1 MPTQWSTFPMEFKG
15 GLISNLTPLQQ
26 GVNAIGSA
34 TTLQNFEA
42 NKEGGYSK
50 LKGFSKFSDTEVPG
64 TGEILGL
71 KVVSSG
77 RAVVAR
83 KLDTAAVTEF
93 QTATSTVNN
102 TSNTVVNYTVTVVN
116 DSGQDKF
123 ALNGV
128 TAPALTLNR
137 GFTYIFDVSDS
148 SVSGH
153 PLGFKDAGGS
163 AFTTGVTSS
172 GTAGSAGATVT
183 IVMPTSGTE
192 PARYYCVT
200 HGNIMGN
207 TITTTTSTFVVTVV
221 SGNPSNHP
229 YYNVG
234 STNKYAIGGSTAT
247 ADVALSLNEGATY
260 RFDQS
265 DASNAGHPLRFST
278 TANGTHASPA
288 GTQYTTGVTIVGT
301 PGSSGAY
308 TEITVAL
315 GAPPLFYYC
324 SSHSAM
330 GWSAATVSSS
340 STVTLDNNRATAI
353 VNGATTST
361 KNVVVDRV
369 RPFTAVTGTASG
381 NGTSATFDVTNTSGT
396 YAATV
401 NAGGADYTVG
411 ETIAIVGTNLGGAT
425 TANDAT
431 VTVTSVAASVLYNS
445 AAYTYTGGGTGLV
458 INVTRSGGSYSVAI
472 GNAGTGG
479 YKVGE
484 TLTVAGTALGGATT
498 ANDATVTINSINNVA
513 VTHTNPTQSG
523 YGGSGTN
530 ATFNVIRSSGSYPIV
545 NISNAGTGGYKVGET
560 ITIVGTQLDGASPAN
575 DATITIN
582 SVNSV
587 SQTYTNPTQSGYG
600 GSGTS
605 ATFNVTRDAGTYTV
619 AISAAGSGYAAGETI
634 TIVGTQLG
642 GATTAN
648 DATITISTV
657 DGSGAITAATI
668 AGTSIITGTIATAS
682 ATGTAV
688 ITGSVATAS
697 IAGTA
702 VTTGPITGISIAGTG
717 AAFGTI
723 TKGMLVTGTGI
734 TGTVTVKTVTNQ
746 NSIILDTAVS
756 LADNAVLSFITNIK
770 VGMFVT
776 GSGISGD
783 VTVATIAA
791 DQNSMTLSSGQTNA
805 HFADNTVLT
814 FGTFSSSEV
823 DKTIYF
829 YGTGTDW
836 TKIGTSTATNTLKS
850 RHFSFNF
857 TGTEKTLF
865 VDGKGYPGIYESA
878 ANTMTFMSS
887 SDSTDIEGSDNAVIF
902 KNTAFFAKGHN
913 IFFTAPAT
921 IDDFNVANGAG
932 SINVANDITGMI
944 VFREQL
950 IIFTTDTIKRLVGN
964 TASDFALEPITDKIG
979 CINSDTIQEF
989 GGDIIY
995 LSPDGVRL
1003 LGATD
1008 RIGDF
1013 ALDVASDNIVNDA
1026 KDFIAQTDKFCSV
1039 LIRNKAQYRIF
1050 AYLPTLDKTRSR
1062 GLIATKFIAQGGE
1075 GVSWSTT
1082 RGIKANVADSTYS
1095 GSAEVIM
1102 FANDDGF
1109 CYEMDSGNSFDNEKI
1124 EAIYE
1129 SPYMPITDS
1138 QLRKTLYKLTLYAE
1152 PTGQMNLDVN
1162 FNLDFDSSNNTSVVQ
1177 PPKITIST
1185 AGTATTTAVVN
1196 GAVGSS
1202 NNVVVDNNV
1211 GTIVVGQIVV
1221 GTGISG
1227 TVKVT
1232 GVTNQQNIIL
1242 DTAVTLTDNTNL
1254 TFVTPTAS
1262 GVFLYG
1268 LPSSL
1273 YGTATYG
1280 GSLDKVF
1287 FENLIGSFKTVSM
1300 RIADNSTNPTFTLDT
1315 AVLEYRQ
1322 HDRQ

>member
-34 TTLQNFEA
+34 TVLQNFES

-64 TGEILGL
+64 SGDIKAL

-83 KLDTAAVTEF
+83 QIDNSTLTEF

-123 ALNGV
+123 AFNGV

-163 AFTTGVTSS
+163 AFTSGVTSS
-172 GTAGSAGATVT
+172 GTAGSSGATVT

-192 PARYYCVT
+192 PALYYCVT
-200 HGNIMGN
+200 HGNAMGN
-207 TITTTTSTFVVTVV
+207 SITTTTSTFVVTVV
-221 SGNPSNHP
+221 SGNPANHP

-265 DASNAGHPLRFST
+265 DSSNAGHPLRFST

-324 SSHSAM
+324 SSHSGM
-330 GWSAATVSSS
+330 GWSIATVGSS
-340 STVTLDNNRATAI
+340 STVTLDNNRATAV

-381 NGTSATFDVTNTSGT
+381 NGTSATFDVTNTNGT

-401 NAGGADYTVG
+401 NAGGADYAVNETVV
-411 ETIAIVGTNLGGAT
+411 IAGTNLGGAS
-425 TANDAT
+425 TANDLTA
-431 VTVTSVAASVLYNS
+431 TVTSVAASVLYSS
-445 AAYTYTGGGTGLV
+445 AAYTYSGGGTGLL
-458 INVTRSGGSYSVAI
+458 INVTRNGGSYSVAI

-484 TLTVAGTALGGATT
+484 TLTVAGAALGGATT
-498 ANDATVTINSINNVA
+498 ANNATVTINSVNNVA
-513 VTHTNPTQSG
+513 VTHTNPNQSG

-530 ATFNVIRSSGSYPIV
+530 ATFNITRSSGSYSVAIA
-545 NISNAGTGGYKVGET
+545 NAGTSGYKVGET
-560 ITIVGTQLDGASPAN
+560 ITVVGTQLDGATTAN
-575 DATITIN
+575 DATITIG

-619 AISAAGSGYAAGETI
+619 AIGAAGSGYAVGETI
-634 TIVGTQLG
+634 TIVGTQLD

-648 DATITISTV
+648 DATITVSTV
-657 DGSGAITAATI
+657 DGSGAITAVTI
-668 AGTSIITGTIATAS
+668 AGTSVISGTIATAS
-682 ATGTAV
+682 IAGTAIVTGT
-688 ITGSVATAS
+688 VATAG

-734 TGTVTVKTVTNQ
+734 TGTVTVKTVTSQ
-746 NSIILDTAVS
+746 TAIVLDTAVS
-756 LADNAVLSFITNIK
+756 LADNVALSFITNIK

-776 GSGISGD
+776 GTGISGD

-805 HFADNTVLT
+805 NFADNTVFT
-814 FGTFSSSEV
+814 FGTFSSSQV
-823 DKTIYF
+823 GKTVYF

-836 TKIGTSTATNTLKS
+836 TQIGTSTATNTLKS

-857 TGTEKTLF
+857 TGVEKTLF

-878 ANTMTFMSS
+878 ANTMSFMSS
-887 SDSTDIEGSDNAVIF
+887 SDSADIEGADNAVIF

-921 IDDFNVANGAG
+921 IDDFSVANGAG
-932 SINVANDITGMI
+932 TINVANDITGMI

-964 TASDFALEPITDKIG
+964 TASDFTLEPITDKIG
-979 CINSDTIQEF
+979 CTNSDTIQEF

-995 LSPDGVRL
+995 LSPDGIRL

-1013 ALDVASDNIVNDA
+1013 ALDVASDSIVNDA
-1026 KDFIAQTDKFCSV
+1026 KEFIAQTDNFCSV
-1039 LIRNKAQYRIF
+1039 LVRNKSQYRIF
-1050 AYLPTLDKTRSR
+1050 SYLPSVQKSIAQ
-1062 GLIATKFIAQGGE
+1062 GLIATKFISQGGE
-1075 GVSWSTT
+1075 GISWSTT
-1082 RGIKANVADSTYS
+1082 KGIKANVADSTYA
-1095 GSAEVIM
+1095 GSDEVVM
-1102 FANDDGF
+1102 FANNDGF
-1109 CYEMDSGNSFDNEKI
+1109 CYEMDSGNSFDSEKI
-1124 EAIYE
+1124 ESIYE

-1152 PTGQMNLDVN
+1152 PTGQMNLDVQ
-1162 FNLDFDSSNNTSVVQ
+1162 FNLDFDSSNDFSVVQ
-1177 PPKITIST
+1177 PPKINIAT
-1185 AGTATTTAVVN
+1185 AGSTTATAIVN
-1196 GAVGSS
+1196 GTVTSS
-1202 NNVVVDNNV
+1202 STLAVDNNS
-1211 GTIVVGQIVV
+1211 GNILVGQIVV

-1232 GVTNQQNIIL
+1232 GVTNQQNIVL

-1254 TFVTPTAS
+1254 TFITPTAS
-1262 GVFLYG
+1262 GVFVFG
-1268 LPSSL
+1268 SPNSL
-1273 YGTATYG
+1273 YGTGTYG

-1300 RIADNSTNPTFTLDT
+1300 RITDNSTNPTFTLDT

>member
-34 TTLQNFEA
+34 TVLQNFEA

-93 QTATSTVNN
+93 QTATSTVNSS
-102 TSNTVVNYTVTVVN
+102 TTYTVTVQDV
-116 DSGQDKF
+116 SGSNKYFIGGTQQ
-123 ALNGV
+123 
-128 TAPALTLNR
+128 PTLDLIE
-137 GFTYIFDVSDS
+137 GFTYTFNYPSA
-148 SVSGH
+148 H
-153 PLGFKDAGGS
+153 PF
-163 AFTTGVTSS
+163 
-172 GTAGSAGATVT
+172 
-183 IVMPTSGTE
+183 
-192 PARYYCVT
+192 
-200 HGNIMGN
+200 
-207 TITTTTSTFVVTVV
+207 
-221 SGNPSNHP
+221 
-229 YYNVG
+229 
-234 STNKYAIGGSTAT
+234 
-247 ADVALSLNEGATY
+247 
-260 RFDQS
+260 
-265 DASNAGHPLRFST
+265 RFST
-278 TANGTHASPA
+278 TSDGTHNS
-288 GTQYTTGVTIVGT
+288 GTEYTTGVNHV
-301 PGSSGAY
+301 SS
-308 TEITVAL
+308 TQTTITVAA
-315 GAPPLFYYC
+315 GAPTLYYYC
-324 SSHSAM
+324 SQHSGM
-330 GWSAATVSSS
+330 GGQVNTNTNTGAVS
-340 STVTLDNNRATAI
+340 LDNNTATAI

-361 KNVVVDRV
+361 ANVTLDRV

-381 NGTSATFDVTNTSGT
+381 SGTSATFDVTNTSGT

-401 NAGGADYTVG
+401 NAAGSDYAVNETV
-411 ETIAIVGTNLGGAT
+411 TIVGTNLGGAT

-431 VTVTSVAASVLYNS
+431 VTVTSVAASVLYSS

-472 GNAGTGG
+472 ANAGTGG

-484 TLTVAGTALGGATT
+484 TLTVLGTALGGATT
-498 ANDATVTINSINNVA
+498 ANDATVTINSVNNVA
-513 VTHTNPTQSG
+513 VTH
-523 YGGSGTN
+523 
-530 ATFNVIRSSGSYPIV
+530 
-545 NISNAGTGGYKVGET
+545 
-560 ITIVGTQLDGASPAN
+560 
-575 DATITIN
+575 
-582 SVNSV
+582 
-587 SQTYTNPTQSGYG
+587 TNPTQSGYG

-605 ATFNVTRDAGTYTV
+605 ATFNVTRDGGTYTV

-634 TIVGTQLG
+634 TIVGTQLD

-668 AGTSIITGTIATAS
+668 AGTAVVTGT
-682 ATGTAV
+682 
-688 ITGSVATAS
+688 VATAS

-702 VTTGPITGISIAGTG
+702 VTTGPIAGITIAGTG

-723 TKGMLVTGTGI
+723 TKGMVVTGTGI
-734 TGTVTVKTVTNQ
+734 SGTVTVKTVTNQ
-746 NSIILDTAVS
+746 NSIVLDTAVS

-783 VTVATIAA
+783 VTVSTVTNQDNIVLSPA
-791 DQNSMTLSSGQTNA
+791 QTL
-805 HFADNTVLT
+805 ADNTVLT

-823 DKTIYF
+823 DKTVYF

-836 TKIGTSTATNTLKS
+836 TKIGVSTATNTLKS

-878 ANTMTFMSS
+878 GNTMTFMSS

-902 KNTAFFAKGHN
+902 KNTAFFAKGNN

-921 IDDFNVANGAG
+921 IDDFSVANGAG

-950 IIFTTDTIKRLVGN
+950 IIFTTDTIKRLAGN
-964 TASDFALEPITDKIG
+964 TASDFVLEPITDKIG

-1050 AYLPTLDKTRSR
+1050 AYLPTLDKSRSR

>member
-34 TTLQNFEA
+34 TVLQNFEA

-172 GTAGSAGATVT
+172 GTAGSSGATVT

-192 PARYYCVT
+192 PARYNCVT
-200 HGNIMGN
+200 HGNAMGN

-265 DASNAGHPLRFST
+265 DSSNAGHPLRFST

-288 GTQYTTGVTIVGT
+288 GTEYTTGVTVVGT

-340 STVTLDNNRATAI
+340 TTVTLDNNRATAI

-361 KNVVVDRV
+361 ANVTLDRV

-381 NGTSATFDVTNTSGT
+381 SGTSATFDVTNTSGT

-401 NAGGADYTVG
+401 NAAGSDYAVN
-411 ETIAIVGTNLGGAT
+411 ETITIVGTNLGGAT

-431 VTVTSVAASVLYNS
+431 VTVTSVASSVLYSS
-445 AAYTYTGGGTGLV
+445 AAYTYSGSGTGLV

-472 GNAGTGG
+472 ANAGTGG

-484 TLTVAGTALGGATT
+484 TLTVLGTALGGATT
-498 ANDATVTINSINNVA
+498 ANDATVTINSVNNVA

-523 YGGSGTN
+523 YS
-530 ATFNVIRSSGSYPIV
+530 
-545 NISNAGTGGYKVGET
+545 
-560 ITIVGTQLDGASPAN
+560 
-575 DATITIN
+575 
-582 SVNSV
+582 
-587 SQTYTNPTQSGYG
+587 

-605 ATFNVTRDAGTYTV
+605 ATFNVTRDGGTYTV
-619 AISAAGSGYAAGETI
+619 AISAAGSGYAAGQTI

-648 DATITISTV
+648 DATITIGTV

-668 AGTSIITGTIATAS
+668 AGTAVVTGT
-682 ATGTAV
+682 
-688 ITGSVATAS
+688 VATAG

-702 VTTGPITGISIAGTG
+702 VTTGPIAGITIAGTG

-746 NSIILDTAVS
+746 NSIVLDTAVS

-805 HFADNTVLT
+805 HFADNTVFT

-1202 NNVVVDNNV
+1202 NNVAVDNNV

>member
-34 TTLQNFEA
+34 TVLQNFEA

-172 GTAGSAGATVT
+172 GTAGSSGATVT

-200 HGNIMGN
+200 HGNAMGN

-265 DASNAGHPLRFST
+265 DSSNAGHPLRFST

-288 GTQYTTGVTIVGT
+288 GTEYTTGVTVVGT

-340 STVTLDNNRATAI
+340 TTVTLDNNRATAI

-361 KNVVVDRV
+361 ANVTLDRV

-381 NGTSATFDVTNTSGT
+381 SGTSATFDVTNTSGT

-401 NAGGADYTVG
+401 NAAGSDYAVNETV
-411 ETIAIVGTNLGGAT
+411 TIVGTNLGGAT

-431 VTVTSVAASVLYNS
+431 VTVTSVASSVLYSS
-445 AAYTYTGGGTGLV
+445 AAYTYSGSGTGLV

-472 GNAGTGG
+472 ANAGTGG

-484 TLTVAGTALGGATT
+484 TLTVLGTALGGATT
-498 ANDATVTINSINNVA
+498 ANDATVTINSVNNVA

-523 YGGSGTN
+523 YS
-530 ATFNVIRSSGSYPIV
+530 
-545 NISNAGTGGYKVGET
+545 
-560 ITIVGTQLDGASPAN
+560 
-575 DATITIN
+575 
-582 SVNSV
+582 
-587 SQTYTNPTQSGYG
+587 

-605 ATFNVTRDAGTYTV
+605 ATFNVTRDGGTYTV

-648 DATITISTV
+648 DATITIGTV
-657 DGSGAITAATI
+657 DGSGGITAATI
-668 AGTSIITGTIATAS
+668 AGTAVVTGT
-682 ATGTAV
+682 
-688 ITGSVATAS
+688 VATAG

-702 VTTGPITGISIAGTG
+702 VTTGPIAGITIAGTG

-746 NSIILDTAVS
+746 NSIVLDTAVS

-805 HFADNTVLT
+805 HFADNTVFT

-1202 NNVVVDNNV
+1202 NNVTVDNNV

>member
-34 TTLQNFEA
+34 TVLQNFEA

-153 PLGFKDAGGS
+153 PLGFKDAGGT

-172 GTAGSAGATVT
+172 GTAGSSGATVT

-200 HGNIMGN
+200 HGNAMGN

-288 GTQYTTGVTIVGT
+288 GTQYTTGVTVVGT

-361 KNVVVDRV
+361 ANVTLDRV

-401 NAGGADYTVG
+401 NAAGSDYAVNETV
-411 ETIAIVGTNLGGAT
+411 TIVGTNLGGAT

-431 VTVTSVAASVLYNS
+431 VTVTSVASSVLYSS

-472 GNAGTGG
+472 ANAGTGG

-484 TLTVAGTALGGATT
+484 TLTVLGTALGGATT
-498 ANDATVTINSINNVA
+498 ANDATVTINSVNNVA
-513 VTHTNPTQSG
+513 VTH
-523 YGGSGTN
+523 
-530 ATFNVIRSSGSYPIV
+530 
-545 NISNAGTGGYKVGET
+545 
-560 ITIVGTQLDGASPAN
+560 
-575 DATITIN
+575 
-582 SVNSV
+582 
-587 SQTYTNPTQSGYG
+587 TNPTQSGYG

-605 ATFNVTRDAGTYTV
+605 ATFNVTRDGGTYTV

-634 TIVGTQLG
+634 TIVGTQLD

-668 AGTSIITGTIATAS
+668 AGTAVVTGT
-682 ATGTAV
+682 
-688 ITGSVATAS
+688 VATAS

-702 VTTGPITGISIAGTG
+702 VTTGPIAGITIAGTG

-746 NSIILDTAVS
+746 NSIVLDTAVS

-805 HFADNTVLT
+805 HFADNTVFT

-829 YGTGTDW
+829 YGTGTNW

-950 IIFTTDTIKRLVGN
+950 IIFTTDTIKRLAGN
-964 TASDFALEPITDKIG
+964 TASDFVLEPITDKIG

-1202 NNVVVDNNV
+1202 NNVAVDNNV

-1232 GVTNQQNIIL
+1232 GVSSQQNIIL

>member
-34 TTLQNFEA
+34 TVLQNFEA

-172 GTAGSAGATVT
+172 GTAGSSGATVT

-200 HGNIMGN
+200 HGNAMGN

-265 DASNAGHPLRFST
+265 DSSNAGHPLRFST

-288 GTQYTTGVTIVGT
+288 GTEYTTGVTVVGT

-361 KNVVVDRV
+361 ANVTLDRV

-381 NGTSATFDVTNTSGT
+381 SGTSATFDVTNTSGT

-401 NAGGADYTVG
+401 NAAGSDYAVNETV
-411 ETIAIVGTNLGGAT
+411 TIVGTNLGGAT

-431 VTVTSVAASVLYNS
+431 VTVTSVASSVLYSS
-445 AAYTYTGGGTGLV
+445 AAYTYSGSGTGLV

-472 GNAGTGG
+472 ANAGTGG

-484 TLTVAGTALGGATT
+484 TLTVLGTALGGATT
-498 ANDATVTINSINNVA
+498 ANDATVTINSVNNVA

-523 YGGSGTN
+523 YS
-530 ATFNVIRSSGSYPIV
+530 
-545 NISNAGTGGYKVGET
+545 
-560 ITIVGTQLDGASPAN
+560 
-575 DATITIN
+575 
-582 SVNSV
+582 
-587 SQTYTNPTQSGYG
+587 

-605 ATFNVTRDAGTYTV
+605 ATFNVTRDGGTYTV
-619 AISAAGSGYAAGETI
+619 AISAAGSGYAAGQTI

-648 DATITISTV
+648 DATITIGTV

-668 AGTSIITGTIATAS
+668 AGTAVVTGT
-682 ATGTAV
+682 
-688 ITGSVATAS
+688 VATAG

-702 VTTGPITGISIAGTG
+702 VTTGPIAGITIAGTG

-746 NSIILDTAVS
+746 NSIVLDTAVS

-805 HFADNTVLT
+805 HFADNTVFT

-878 ANTMTFMSS
+878 GNTMTFMSS

-921 IDDFNVANGAG
+921 IDDFSVANGAG

-1202 NNVVVDNNV
+1202 NNVAVDNNV

-1268 LPSSL
+1268 LPSS
-1273 YGTATYG
+1273 GTATYG

>member
-34 TTLQNFEA
+34 TVLQNFEA

-93 QTATSTVNN
+93 QTATSTVNSS
-102 TSNTVVNYTVTVVN
+102 TTYTVTVQDV
-116 DSGQDKF
+116 SGSNKYFIGGTQQ
-123 ALNGV
+123 
-128 TAPALTLNR
+128 PTLDLIE
-137 GFTYIFDVSDS
+137 GFTYTFNYPSA
-148 SVSGH
+148 H
-153 PLGFKDAGGS
+153 PF
-163 AFTTGVTSS
+163 
-172 GTAGSAGATVT
+172 
-183 IVMPTSGTE
+183 
-192 PARYYCVT
+192 
-200 HGNIMGN
+200 
-207 TITTTTSTFVVTVV
+207 
-221 SGNPSNHP
+221 
-229 YYNVG
+229 
-234 STNKYAIGGSTAT
+234 
-247 ADVALSLNEGATY
+247 
-260 RFDQS
+260 
-265 DASNAGHPLRFST
+265 RFST
-278 TANGTHASPA
+278 TSDGTHNS
-288 GTQYTTGVTIVGT
+288 GTEYTTGVTHVNST
-301 PGSSGAY
+301 Q
-308 TEITVAL
+308 TTITVAA
-315 GAPPLFYYC
+315 GAPTLYYYC
-324 SSHSAM
+324 SQHAGM
-330 GWSAATVSSS
+330 GGQINTNTNTGAVS
-340 STVTLDNNRATAI
+340 LDNNTATAI

-361 KNVVVDRV
+361 KNVTLDRV

-381 NGTSATFDVTNTSGT
+381 SGTSATFDVTNTSGT
-396 YAATV
+396 YTATV
-401 NAGGADYTVG
+401 NAGGSDYAVNETV
-411 ETIAIVGTNLGGAT
+411 TILGTGLGGT
-425 TANDAT
+425 TIANDAT
-431 VTVTSVAASVLYNS
+431 VTVTSVASSVLYSS

-472 GNAGTGG
+472 ANAGTGG

-484 TLTVAGTALGGATT
+484 TLTVLGTALGGATT
-498 ANDATVTINSINNVA
+498 ANDATVTINSVNNVA

-523 YGGSGTN
+523 YS
-530 ATFNVIRSSGSYPIV
+530 
-545 NISNAGTGGYKVGET
+545 
-560 ITIVGTQLDGASPAN
+560 
-575 DATITIN
+575 
-582 SVNSV
+582 
-587 SQTYTNPTQSGYG
+587 

-605 ATFNVTRDAGTYTV
+605 ATFNVTRDGGTYTV

-634 TIVGTQLG
+634 TIVGTQLD

-648 DATITISTV
+648 DATITIGTV

-668 AGTSIITGTIATAS
+668 AGTAVVTGT
-682 ATGTAV
+682 
-688 ITGSVATAS
+688 VATAG

-702 VTTGPITGISIAGTG
+702 VTTGPIAGITIAGTG

-723 TKGMLVTGTGI
+723 TKGMVVTGTGI
-734 TGTVTVKTVTNQ
+734 SGTVTVKTVTNQ
-746 NSIILDTAVS
+746 NSIVLDTAVS

-783 VTVATIAA
+783 VTVSTVTNQDNIVLSPA
-791 DQNSMTLSSGQTNA
+791 QTL
-805 HFADNTVLT
+805 ADNTVLT

-1039 LIRNKAQYRIF
+1039 LIRNKSQYRIF

-1202 NNVVVDNNV
+1202 NNVTVDNNV

>member
-200 HGNIMGN
+200 HGNAMGN

-340 STVTLDNNRATAI
+340 TTVTLDNNRATAI

-361 KNVVVDRV
+361 ANVTLDRV

-381 NGTSATFDVTNTSGT
+381 SGTSATFDVTNTSGT

-401 NAGGADYTVG
+401 NAAGSDYAVNETV
-411 ETIAIVGTNLGGAT
+411 TIVGTNLGGAT

-431 VTVTSVAASVLYNS
+431 VTVTSVASSVLYSS
-445 AAYTYTGGGTGLV
+445 AAYTYSGSGTGLV

-472 GNAGTGG
+472 ANAGTGG

-484 TLTVAGTALGGATT
+484 TLTVLGTALGGATT
-498 ANDATVTINSINNVA
+498 ANDATVTINSVNNVA

-523 YGGSGTN
+523 YS
-530 ATFNVIRSSGSYPIV
+530 
-545 NISNAGTGGYKVGET
+545 
-560 ITIVGTQLDGASPAN
+560 
-575 DATITIN
+575 
-582 SVNSV
+582 
-587 SQTYTNPTQSGYG
+587 

-605 ATFNVTRDAGTYTV
+605 ATFNVTRDGGTYTV

-648 DATITISTV
+648 DATITIGTV
-657 DGSGAITAATI
+657 DGSGGITAATI
-668 AGTSIITGTIATAS
+668 AGTAVVTGT
-682 ATGTAV
+682 
-688 ITGSVATAS
+688 VATAG

-702 VTTGPITGISIAGTG
+702 VTTGPIAGITIAGTG

-746 NSIILDTAVS
+746 NSIVLDTAVS

-805 HFADNTVLT
+805 HFADNTVFT

-1050 AYLPTLDKTRSR
+1050 AYLPTLDKSRSR

-1202 NNVVVDNNV
+1202 NNVTVDNNV

>member
-34 TTLQNFEA
+34 TVLQNFEA

-93 QTATSTVNN
+93 QTATSTVNSS
-102 TSNTVVNYTVTVVN
+102 TTYTVTVQDV
-116 DSGQDKF
+116 SGSNKYFIGGTQQ
-123 ALNGV
+123 
-128 TAPALTLNR
+128 PTLDLIE
-137 GFTYIFDVSDS
+137 GFTYTFNYPSA
-148 SVSGH
+148 H
-153 PLGFKDAGGS
+153 PF
-163 AFTTGVTSS
+163 
-172 GTAGSAGATVT
+172 
-183 IVMPTSGTE
+183 
-192 PARYYCVT
+192 
-200 HGNIMGN
+200 
-207 TITTTTSTFVVTVV
+207 
-221 SGNPSNHP
+221 
-229 YYNVG
+229 
-234 STNKYAIGGSTAT
+234 
-247 ADVALSLNEGATY
+247 
-260 RFDQS
+260 
-265 DASNAGHPLRFST
+265 RFST
-278 TANGTHASPA
+278 TSDGTHNS
-288 GTQYTTGVTIVGT
+288 GTEYTTGVNHV
-301 PGSSGAY
+301 SS
-308 TEITVAL
+308 TQTTITVAA
-315 GAPPLFYYC
+315 GAPTLYYYC
-324 SSHSAM
+324 SQHSGM
-330 GWSAATVSSS
+330 GGQVNTNTNTGAVS
-340 STVTLDNNRATAI
+340 LDNNTATAI

-361 KNVVVDRV
+361 ANVTLDRV

-381 NGTSATFDVTNTSGT
+381 SGTSATFDVTNTSGT

-401 NAGGADYTVG
+401 NAAGSDYAVNETV
-411 ETIAIVGTNLGGAT
+411 TIVGTNLGGAT

-431 VTVTSVAASVLYNS
+431 VTVTSVAASVLYSS

-472 GNAGTGG
+472 ANAGTGG

-484 TLTVAGTALGGATT
+484 TLTVLGTALGGATT
-498 ANDATVTINSINNVA
+498 ANDATVTINSVNNVA
-513 VTHTNPTQSG
+513 VTH
-523 YGGSGTN
+523 
-530 ATFNVIRSSGSYPIV
+530 
-545 NISNAGTGGYKVGET
+545 
-560 ITIVGTQLDGASPAN
+560 
-575 DATITIN
+575 
-582 SVNSV
+582 
-587 SQTYTNPTQSGYG
+587 TNPTQSGYG

-605 ATFNVTRDAGTYTV
+605 ATFNVTRDGGTYTV

-634 TIVGTQLG
+634 TIVGTQLD

-668 AGTSIITGTIATAS
+668 AGTAVVTGT
-682 ATGTAV
+682 
-688 ITGSVATAS
+688 VATAS

-702 VTTGPITGISIAGTG
+702 VTTGPIAGITIAGTG

-723 TKGMLVTGTGI
+723 TKGMVVTGTGI
-734 TGTVTVKTVTNQ
+734 SGTVTVKTVTNQ
-746 NSIILDTAVS
+746 NSIVLDTAVS

-783 VTVATIAA
+783 VTVSTVTNQDNIVLSPA
-791 DQNSMTLSSGQTNA
+791 QTL
-805 HFADNTVLT
+805 ADNTVLT

-823 DKTIYF
+823 DKTVYF

-836 TKIGTSTATNTLKS
+836 TKIGVSTATNTLKS

-878 ANTMTFMSS
+878 GNTMTFMSS

-902 KNTAFFAKGHN
+902 KNTAFFAKGNN

-950 IIFTTDTIKRLVGN
+950 IIFTTDTIKRLAGN
-964 TASDFALEPITDKIG
+964 TASDFVLEPITDKIG

-1050 AYLPTLDKTRSR
+1050 AYLPTLDKSRSR

>member
-172 GTAGSAGATVT
+172 GTAGSSGATVT

-200 HGNIMGN
+200 HGNAMGN

-265 DASNAGHPLRFST
+265 DSSNAGHPLRFST

-288 GTQYTTGVTIVGT
+288 GTEYTTGVTVVGT

-340 STVTLDNNRATAI
+340 TTVTLDNNRATAI

-361 KNVVVDRV
+361 ANVTLDRV

-401 NAGGADYTVG
+401 NAAGSDYAVNETV
-411 ETIAIVGTNLGGAT
+411 TIVGTNLGGAT

-431 VTVTSVAASVLYNS
+431 VTVTSVASSVLYSS
-445 AAYTYTGGGTGLV
+445 AAYTYSGSGTGLV

-472 GNAGTGG
+472 ANAGTGG

-484 TLTVAGTALGGATT
+484 TLTVLGTALGGATT
-498 ANDATVTINSINNVA
+498 ANDATVTINSVNNVA

-523 YGGSGTN
+523 YS
-530 ATFNVIRSSGSYPIV
+530 
-545 NISNAGTGGYKVGET
+545 
-560 ITIVGTQLDGASPAN
+560 
-575 DATITIN
+575 
-582 SVNSV
+582 
-587 SQTYTNPTQSGYG
+587 

-605 ATFNVTRDAGTYTV
+605 ATFNVTRDGGTYTV

-648 DATITISTV
+648 DATITIGTV
-657 DGSGAITAATI
+657 DGSGGITAATI
-668 AGTSIITGTIATAS
+668 AGTAVVTGT
-682 ATGTAV
+682 
-688 ITGSVATAS
+688 VATAG

-702 VTTGPITGISIAGTG
+702 VTTGPIAGITIAGTG

-746 NSIILDTAVS
+746 NSIVLDTAVS

-805 HFADNTVLT
+805 HFADNTVFT

-1050 AYLPTLDKTRSR
+1050 AYLPTLDKSRSR

-1202 NNVVVDNNV
+1202 NNVTVDNNV

>member
-34 TTLQNFEA
+34 TVLQNFEA

-93 QTATSTVNN
+93 QTATSTVNSS
-102 TSNTVVNYTVTVVN
+102 TTYTVTVQDV
-116 DSGQDKF
+116 SGSNKYFIGGTQQ
-123 ALNGV
+123 
-128 TAPALTLNR
+128 PTLDLIE
-137 GFTYIFDVSDS
+137 GFTYTFNYPSA
-148 SVSGH
+148 H
-153 PLGFKDAGGS
+153 PF
-163 AFTTGVTSS
+163 
-172 GTAGSAGATVT
+172 
-183 IVMPTSGTE
+183 
-192 PARYYCVT
+192 
-200 HGNIMGN
+200 
-207 TITTTTSTFVVTVV
+207 
-221 SGNPSNHP
+221 
-229 YYNVG
+229 
-234 STNKYAIGGSTAT
+234 
-247 ADVALSLNEGATY
+247 
-260 RFDQS
+260 
-265 DASNAGHPLRFST
+265 RFST
-278 TANGTHASPA
+278 TSDGTHNS
-288 GTQYTTGVTIVGT
+288 GTEYTTGVNHV
-301 PGSSGAY
+301 SS
-308 TEITVAL
+308 TQTTITVAA
-315 GAPPLFYYC
+315 GAPTLFYYC
-324 SSHSAM
+324 SQHSGM
-330 GWSAATVSSS
+330 GGQVNTNTNTGAVS
-340 STVTLDNNRATAI
+340 LDNNTATAI

-361 KNVVVDRV
+361 KNVTLDRV

-381 NGTSATFDVTNTSGT
+381 SGTSATFDVTNTSGT

-401 NAGGADYTVG
+401 NAAGSDYAVNETV
-411 ETIAIVGTNLGGAT
+411 TIVGTNLGGAT

-431 VTVTSVAASVLYNS
+431 VTVTSVASSVLYSS

-472 GNAGTGG
+472 ANAGTGG

-484 TLTVAGTALGGATT
+484 TLTVLGTALGGATT
-498 ANDATVTINSINNVA
+498 ANDATVTINSVNNVA
-513 VTHTNPTQSG
+513 VTH
-523 YGGSGTN
+523 
-530 ATFNVIRSSGSYPIV
+530 
-545 NISNAGTGGYKVGET
+545 
-560 ITIVGTQLDGASPAN
+560 
-575 DATITIN
+575 
-582 SVNSV
+582 
-587 SQTYTNPTQSGYG
+587 TNPTQSGYG

-605 ATFNVTRDAGTYTV
+605 ATFNVTRDGGTYTV

-648 DATITISTV
+648 DATITIGTV
-657 DGSGAITAATI
+657 DGSGAITAVTI
-668 AGTSIITGTIATAS
+668 AGTAVVTGT
-682 ATGTAV
+682 
-688 ITGSVATAS
+688 VATAG

-702 VTTGPITGISIAGTG
+702 VTTGPIAGITIAGTG

-734 TGTVTVKTVTNQ
+734 SGTVTVKTVTNQ
-746 NSIILDTAVS
+746 NSIVLDTAVS

-783 VTVATIAA
+783 VTVSTVTNQDNIVLSPA
-791 DQNSMTLSSGQTNA
+791 QTL
-805 HFADNTVLT
+805 ADNTVLT

-823 DKTIYF
+823 DKTVYF

-836 TKIGTSTATNTLKS
+836 TKIGVSTATNTLKS

-878 ANTMTFMSS
+878 ANTMTFLGS
-887 SDSTDIEGSDNAVIF
+887 SDSADIEGSDNAVIF

-1095 GSAEVIM
+1095 GSTEVIM

-1109 CYEMDSGNSFDNEKI
+1109 CYEMDSGSSFDNEKI

-1202 NNVVVDNNV
+1202 NNVAVDNNV

-1232 GVTNQQNIIL
+1232 GVSSQQNIIL

>member
-34 TTLQNFEA
+34 TVLQNFEA

-172 GTAGSAGATVT
+172 GTAGSSGATVT

-200 HGNIMGN
+200 HGNAMGN

-265 DASNAGHPLRFST
+265 DSSNAGHPLRFST

-288 GTQYTTGVTIVGT
+288 GTEYTTGVTVVGT

-361 KNVVVDRV
+361 ANVTLDRV

-381 NGTSATFDVTNTSGT
+381 SGTSATFDVTNTSGT

-401 NAGGADYTVG
+401 NAAGSDYAVNETV
-411 ETIAIVGTNLGGAT
+411 TIVGTNLGGAT

-431 VTVTSVAASVLYNS
+431 VTVTSVASSVLYSS
-445 AAYTYTGGGTGLV
+445 AAYTYSGSGTGLV

-472 GNAGTGG
+472 ANAGTGG

-484 TLTVAGTALGGATT
+484 TLTVLGTALGGATT
-498 ANDATVTINSINNVA
+498 ANDATVTINSVNNVA

-523 YGGSGTN
+523 YS
-530 ATFNVIRSSGSYPIV
+530 
-545 NISNAGTGGYKVGET
+545 
-560 ITIVGTQLDGASPAN
+560 
-575 DATITIN
+575 
-582 SVNSV
+582 
-587 SQTYTNPTQSGYG
+587 

-605 ATFNVTRDAGTYTV
+605 ATFNVTRDGGTYTV
-619 AISAAGSGYAAGETI
+619 AISAAGSGYAAGQTI

-648 DATITISTV
+648 DATITIGTV
-657 DGSGAITAATI
+657 DGSGGITAATI
-668 AGTSIITGTIATAS
+668 AGTAVVTGT
-682 ATGTAV
+682 
-688 ITGSVATAS
+688 VATAG

-702 VTTGPITGISIAGTG
+702 VTTGPIAGITIAGTG

-734 TGTVTVKTVTNQ
+734 SGTVTVKTVTNQ
-746 NSIILDTAVS
+746 NSIVLDTAVS

-805 HFADNTVLT
+805 HFADNTVFT

-1026 KDFIAQTDKFCSV
+1026 KEFIAQTDKFCSV

-1202 NNVVVDNNV
+1202 NNVTVDNNV

>member
-34 TTLQNFEA
+34 TVLQNFEA

-172 GTAGSAGATVT
+172 GTAGSSGATVT

-200 HGNIMGN
+200 HGNAMGN

-265 DASNAGHPLRFST
+265 DSSNAGHPLRFST

-288 GTQYTTGVTIVGT
+288 GTEYTTGVTVVGT

-340 STVTLDNNRATAI
+340 TTVTLDNNRATAI

-361 KNVVVDRV
+361 ANVTLDRV

-381 NGTSATFDVTNTSGT
+381 SGTSATFDVTNTSGT

-401 NAGGADYTVG
+401 NAAGSDYAVNETV
-411 ETIAIVGTNLGGAT
+411 TIVGTNLGGAT

-431 VTVTSVAASVLYNS
+431 VTVTSVASSVLYSS
-445 AAYTYTGGGTGLV
+445 AAYTYSGSGTGLV

-472 GNAGTGG
+472 ANAGTGG

-484 TLTVAGTALGGATT
+484 TLTVLGTALGGATT
-498 ANDATVTINSINNVA
+498 ANDATVTINSVNNVA

-523 YGGSGTN
+523 YS
-530 ATFNVIRSSGSYPIV
+530 
-545 NISNAGTGGYKVGET
+545 
-560 ITIVGTQLDGASPAN
+560 
-575 DATITIN
+575 
-582 SVNSV
+582 
-587 SQTYTNPTQSGYG
+587 

-605 ATFNVTRDAGTYTV
+605 ATFNVTRDGGTYTV

-648 DATITISTV
+648 DATITIGTV
-657 DGSGAITAATI
+657 DGSGGITAATI
-668 AGTSIITGTIATAS
+668 AGTAVVTGT
-682 ATGTAV
+682 
-688 ITGSVATAS
+688 VATAG

-702 VTTGPITGISIAGTG
+702 VTTGPIAGITIAGTG

-746 NSIILDTAVS
+746 NSIVLDTAVS

-805 HFADNTVLT
+805 HFADNTVFT

-1050 AYLPTLDKTRSR
+1050 AYLPTLDKSRSR

-1202 NNVVVDNNV
+1202 NNVTVDNNV

>member
-34 TTLQNFEA
+34 TVLQNFEA

-172 GTAGSAGATVT
+172 GTAGSSGATVT

-200 HGNIMGN
+200 HGNAMGN

-265 DASNAGHPLRFST
+265 DSSNAGHPLRFST

-288 GTQYTTGVTIVGT
+288 GTEYTTGVTVVGT

-340 STVTLDNNRATAI
+340 TTVTLDNNRATAI

-361 KNVVVDRV
+361 ANVTLDRV

-381 NGTSATFDVTNTSGT
+381 SGTSATFDVTNTSGT

-401 NAGGADYTVG
+401 NAAGSDYAVNETV
-411 ETIAIVGTNLGGAT
+411 TIVGTNLGGAT

-431 VTVTSVAASVLYNS
+431 VTVTSVASSVLYSS
-445 AAYTYTGGGTGLV
+445 AAYTYSGSGTGLV

-472 GNAGTGG
+472 ANAGTGG

-484 TLTVAGTALGGATT
+484 TLTVLGTALGGATT
-498 ANDATVTINSINNVA
+498 ANDATVTINSVNNVA

-523 YGGSGTN
+523 YS
-530 ATFNVIRSSGSYPIV
+530 
-545 NISNAGTGGYKVGET
+545 
-560 ITIVGTQLDGASPAN
+560 
-575 DATITIN
+575 
-582 SVNSV
+582 
-587 SQTYTNPTQSGYG
+587 

-605 ATFNVTRDAGTYTV
+605 ATFNVTRDGGTYTV
-619 AISAAGSGYAAGETI
+619 AISAAGSGYAAGQTI

-648 DATITISTV
+648 DATITIGTV
-657 DGSGAITAATI
+657 DGSGGITAATI
-668 AGTSIITGTIATAS
+668 AGTAVVTGT
-682 ATGTAV
+682 
-688 ITGSVATAS
+688 VATAG

-702 VTTGPITGISIAGTG
+702 VTTGPIAGITIAGTG

-805 HFADNTVLT
+805 HFADNTVFT

-1026 KDFIAQTDKFCSV
+1026 KEFIAQTDKFCSV

-1202 NNVVVDNNV
+1202 NNVTVDNNV

>member
-172 GTAGSAGATVT
+172 GTAGSSGATVT

-200 HGNIMGN
+200 HGNAMGN

-361 KNVVVDRV
+361 ANVTVDRV

-381 NGTSATFDVTNTSGT
+381 SGTSATFDVTNTSGT

-401 NAGGADYTVG
+401 NAAGSDYAVNETV
-411 ETIAIVGTNLGGAT
+411 TIVGTNLGGAT

-431 VTVTSVAASVLYNS
+431 VTVTSVASSVLYSS
-445 AAYTYTGGGTGLV
+445 AAYTYSGSGTGLV

-472 GNAGTGG
+472 ANAGTGG

-484 TLTVAGTALGGATT
+484 TLTVLGTALGGATT
-498 ANDATVTINSINNVA
+498 ANDATVTINSVNNVA

-523 YGGSGTN
+523 YS
-530 ATFNVIRSSGSYPIV
+530 
-545 NISNAGTGGYKVGET
+545 
-560 ITIVGTQLDGASPAN
+560 
-575 DATITIN
+575 
-582 SVNSV
+582 
-587 SQTYTNPTQSGYG
+587 

-605 ATFNVTRDAGTYTV
+605 ATFNVTRDGGTYTV

-648 DATITISTV
+648 DATITIGTV
-657 DGSGAITAATI
+657 DGSGGITAATI
-668 AGTSIITGTIATAS
+668 AGTAVVTGT
-682 ATGTAV
+682 
-688 ITGSVATAS
+688 VATAG

-702 VTTGPITGISIAGTG
+702 VTTGPIAGITIAGTG

-746 NSIILDTAVS
+746 NSIVLDTAVS

-805 HFADNTVLT
+805 HFADNTVFT

-1202 NNVVVDNNV
+1202 NNVTVDNNV

>member
-34 TTLQNFEA
+34 TVLQNFEA

-93 QTATSTVNN
+93 QTATSTVNSS
-102 TSNTVVNYTVTVVN
+102 TTYTVTVQDV
-116 DSGQDKF
+116 SGSNKYFIGGTQQ
-123 ALNGV
+123 
-128 TAPALTLNR
+128 PTLDLIE
-137 GFTYIFDVSDS
+137 GFTYTFNYPSA
-148 SVSGH
+148 H
-153 PLGFKDAGGS
+153 PF
-163 AFTTGVTSS
+163 
-172 GTAGSAGATVT
+172 
-183 IVMPTSGTE
+183 
-192 PARYYCVT
+192 
-200 HGNIMGN
+200 
-207 TITTTTSTFVVTVV
+207 
-221 SGNPSNHP
+221 
-229 YYNVG
+229 
-234 STNKYAIGGSTAT
+234 
-247 ADVALSLNEGATY
+247 
-260 RFDQS
+260 
-265 DASNAGHPLRFST
+265 RFST
-278 TANGTHASPA
+278 TSDGTHNS
-288 GTQYTTGVTIVGT
+288 GTEYTTGVNHV
-301 PGSSGAY
+301 SS
-308 TEITVAL
+308 TQTTITVAA
-315 GAPPLFYYC
+315 GAPTLYYYC
-324 SSHSAM
+324 SQHSGM
-330 GWSAATVSSS
+330 GGQVNTNTNTGAVS
-340 STVTLDNNRATAI
+340 LDNNTATAI

-361 KNVVVDRV
+361 ENVTLDRV

-381 NGTSATFDVTNTSGT
+381 SGTSATFDVTNTSGT

-401 NAGGADYTVG
+401 NAAGSDYAVNETV
-411 ETIAIVGTNLGGAT
+411 TIVGTNLGGAT

-431 VTVTSVAASVLYNS
+431 VTVTSVAASVLYSS
-445 AAYTYTGGGTGLV
+445 AAYTYSGSGTGLV

-472 GNAGTGG
+472 ANAGTGG

-484 TLTVAGTALGGATT
+484 TLTVLGTALGGATT
-498 ANDATVTINSINNVA
+498 ANDATVTINSVNNVA
-513 VTHTNPTQSG
+513 VTH
-523 YGGSGTN
+523 
-530 ATFNVIRSSGSYPIV
+530 
-545 NISNAGTGGYKVGET
+545 
-560 ITIVGTQLDGASPAN
+560 
-575 DATITIN
+575 
-582 SVNSV
+582 
-587 SQTYTNPTQSGYG
+587 TNPTQSGYG

-605 ATFNVTRDAGTYTV
+605 ATFNVTRDGGTYTV

-668 AGTSIITGTIATAS
+668 AGTAVVTGT
-682 ATGTAV
+682 
-688 ITGSVATAS
+688 VATAS

-702 VTTGPITGISIAGTG
+702 VTTGPIAGITIAGTG

-723 TKGMLVTGTGI
+723 TKGMVVTGTGI
-734 TGTVTVKTVTNQ
+734 SGTVTVKTVTNQ
-746 NSIILDTAVS
+746 NSIVLDTAVS

-783 VTVATIAA
+783 VTVSTVTNQDNIVLSPA
-791 DQNSMTLSSGQTNA
+791 QTL
-805 HFADNTVLT
+805 ADNTVLT

-823 DKTIYF
+823 DKTVYF

-836 TKIGTSTATNTLKS
+836 TKIGVSTATNTLKS

-878 ANTMTFMSS
+878 GNTMTFMSS

-902 KNTAFFAKGHN
+902 KNTAFFAKGNN

-921 IDDFNVANGAG
+921 IDDFSVANGAG

-950 IIFTTDTIKRLVGN
+950 IIFTTDTIKRLAGN
-964 TASDFALEPITDKIG
+964 TASDFVLEPITDKIG

-1050 AYLPTLDKTRSR
+1050 AYLPTLDKSRSR

>member
-34 TTLQNFEA
+34 TVLQNFEA

-172 GTAGSAGATVT
+172 GTAGSSGATVT

-200 HGNIMGN
+200 HGNAMGN

-265 DASNAGHPLRFST
+265 DSSNAGHPLRFST

-288 GTQYTTGVTIVGT
+288 GTEYTTGVTVVGT

-340 STVTLDNNRATAI
+340 TTVTLDNNRATAI

-361 KNVVVDRV
+361 ANVTLDRV

-381 NGTSATFDVTNTSGT
+381 SGTSATFDVTNTSGT

-401 NAGGADYTVG
+401 NAAGSDYAVNETV
-411 ETIAIVGTNLGGAT
+411 TIVGTNLGGVT

-431 VTVTSVAASVLYNS
+431 VTVTSVASSVLYSS
-445 AAYTYTGGGTGLV
+445 AAYTYSGSGTGLV

-472 GNAGTGG
+472 ANAGTGG

-484 TLTVAGTALGGATT
+484 TLTVLGTALGGATT
-498 ANDATVTINSINNVA
+498 ANDATVTINSVNNVA

-523 YGGSGTN
+523 YS
-530 ATFNVIRSSGSYPIV
+530 
-545 NISNAGTGGYKVGET
+545 
-560 ITIVGTQLDGASPAN
+560 
-575 DATITIN
+575 
-582 SVNSV
+582 
-587 SQTYTNPTQSGYG
+587 

-605 ATFNVTRDAGTYTV
+605 ATFNVTRDGGTYTV
-619 AISAAGSGYAAGETI
+619 AISAAGSGYAAGQTI

-648 DATITISTV
+648 DATITIGTV

-668 AGTSIITGTIATAS
+668 AGTAVVTGT
-682 ATGTAV
+682 
-688 ITGSVATAS
+688 VATAG

-702 VTTGPITGISIAGTG
+702 VTTGPIAGITIAGTG

-746 NSIILDTAVS
+746 NSIVLDTAVS

-805 HFADNTVLT
+805 HFADNTVFT

-1109 CYEMDSGNSFDNEKI
+1109 CYEMDSGSSFDNEKL

-1138 QLRKTLYKLTLYAE
+1138 Q
-1152 PTGQMNLDVN
+1152 
-1162 FNLDFDSSNNTSVVQ
+1162 
-1177 PPKITIST
+1177 
-1185 AGTATTTAVVN
+1185 
-1196 GAVGSS
+1196 
-1202 NNVVVDNNV
+1202 
-1211 GTIVVGQIVV
+1211 
-1221 GTGISG
+1221 
-1227 TVKVT
+1227 
-1232 GVTNQQNIIL
+1232 
-1242 DTAVTLTDNTNL
+1242 
-1254 TFVTPTAS
+1254 
-1262 GVFLYG
+1262 
-1268 LPSSL
+1268 
-1273 YGTATYG
+1273 
-1280 GSLDKVF
+1280 
-1287 FENLIGSFKTVSM
+1287 
-1300 RIADNSTNPTFTLDT
+1300 
-1315 AVLEYRQ
+1315 
-1322 HDRQ
+1322 